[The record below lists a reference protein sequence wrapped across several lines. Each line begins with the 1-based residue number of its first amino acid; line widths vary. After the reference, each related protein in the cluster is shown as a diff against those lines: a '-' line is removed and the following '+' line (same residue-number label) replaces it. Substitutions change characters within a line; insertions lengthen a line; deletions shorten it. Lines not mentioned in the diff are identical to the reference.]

1 MAAWCYVLSKNYG
14 WSSDDTKE
22 TAELERL
29 ARQAARLAK
38 EDAVALYTGGF
49 APTRVPGQ
57 LGAATALIDRALALD
72 PNLAAAWHLNGWVKL
87 YRGEPEAAIE
97 HLAQAIASTARPDVL
112 WHAKW
117 NRRRAFPR
125 RPIRRRCLLGRN
137 GAESTR

>member
-1 MAAWCYVLSKNYG
+1 M
-14 WSSDDTKE
+14 
-22 TAELERL
+22 
-29 ARQAARLAK
+29 AK

-97 HLAQAIASTARPDVL
+97 HLAQAMRLNPLDPMFYGMQNGTAAAHFLAGRYDAAASWAETALSRHANSSPQSLRLAAASHALSGRSAEAQVASTDVV
-112 WHAKW
+112 
-117 NRRRAFPR
+117 
-125 RPIRRRCLLGRN
+125 
-137 GAESTR
+137 

>member
-49 APTRVPGQ
+49 ALTRVPGQ
-57 LGAATALIDRALALD
+57 L
-72 PNLAAAWHLNGWVKL
+72 
-87 YRGEPEAAIE
+87 E
-97 HLAQAIASTARPDVL
+97 
-112 WHAKW
+112 
-117 NRRRAFPR
+117 R
-125 RPIRRRCLLGRN
+125 RPH
-137 GAESTR
+137 